1 MIKKIKDWW
10 KEWKRKRAVK
20 KKLKELREQ
29 DPYTYD

>member
-1 MIKKIKDWW
+1 MIQRIKDWW
-10 KEWKRKRAVK
+10 KNWKRKRELK